1 MTSALYL
8 EHYLDGL
15 EHLPNELK
23 RNFTLMRDL
32 DTRAQLLMKT
42 IDENSND
49 LLKSIATTKENLPDD
64 IKKAKLKTIQ
74 ELFNKAKEFGD
85 DKVRF

>member
-1 MTSALYL
+1 VDFSHFLTLL
-8 EHYLDGL
+8 PGL

-42 IDENSND
+42 IDENAND
-49 LLKSIATTKENLPDD
+49 LLKSIAITKENLPDD
-64 IKKAKLKTIQ
+64 IKKEKLKCIQ
-74 ELFNKAKEFGD
+74 DLFNKAKEFGD
-85 DKVRF
+85 DKVN